1 MTVHI
6 ILLIYI
12 SLCGVV
18 VYCFGISKKTN
29 KTFLILALLGIFLVQ
44 ALRKYTIGLDTVNY
58 YFSFWLIKNE
68 RFGRVVGE
76 WEPLYF
82 YLNKFVGFFTD
93 DAQWILVINSLI
105 IVSGLGIFI
114 YNNADER
121 QSLFWH
127 VFIFMTFRQ
136 YFNTMNLLRQCIAMA
151 ISCNVYT
158 VLKMDKSWRGILK
171 SVLLIII
178 AMNFHL
184 SGIVAILIFVPFY
197 IKMDRSKILLGLGG
211 MAVLYLLY
219 PYLFRAF
226 IIVFPKYNRY
236 DYTVVSVSNS
246 YLLFG
251 AINLLL
257 AFYSLAAF
265 SPGNPDNEECY
276 RLLYFVVLSTVTI
289 VLQRRNPLITRLGY
303 YFEWFIIL
311 FIPEFI
317 RRWRESSVSRV
328 MSKYFV
334 YLSGWLFY
342 IYSMNVG
349 AIGVSCVPYLFFW
362 Q

>member
-44 ALRKYTIGLDTVNY
+44 ALRKYTIGLDSDTY
-58 YFSFWLIKNE
+58 YSSFWLIKNE

-127 VFIFMTFRQ
+127 VFIFMTFHE
-136 YFNTMNLLRQCIAMA
+136 YFTTMNLARQCIAMA
-151 ISCNVYT
+151 FSCNVYT
-158 VLKMDKSWRGILK
+158 VLRRDKSMRGFVFSSIL
-171 SVLLIII
+171 VL
-178 AMNFHL
+178 
-184 SGIVAILIFVPFY
+184 
-197 IKMDRSKILLGLGG
+197 
-211 MAVLYLLY
+211 
-219 PYLFRAF
+219 
-226 IIVFPKYNRY
+226 
-236 DYTVVSVSNS
+236 
-246 YLLFG
+246 
-251 AINLLL
+251 
-257 AFYSLAAF
+257 
-265 SPGNPDNEECY
+265 
-276 RLLYFVVLSTVTI
+276 
-289 VLQRRNPLITRLGY
+289 
-303 YFEWFIIL
+303 
-311 FIPEFI
+311 
-317 RRWRESSVSRV
+317 
-328 MSKYFV
+328 
-334 YLSGWLFY
+334 
-342 IYSMNVG
+342 
-349 AIGVSCVPYLFFW
+349 IGVFFHTSAISV
-362 Q
+362 